1 MPTTKS
7 TSEKRNEKLE
17 LDIKKLDIK
26 LAKLRLEQ
34 NRRMG
39 LSDDGKSMKYKTGGL
54 STKKKK

>member
-1 MPTTKS
+1 MPAKKS
-7 TSEKRNEKLE
+7 TSAKFNKKLE
-17 LDIKKLDIK
+17 EDIKKLDIK

-39 LSDDGKSMKYKTGGL
+39 LSDDGKSMKYKVGGL